1 MKTIHGSWCTW
12 DDAVTL
18 IDAHHHLW
26 DLKRNRYPWLADEP
40 EHHFFLG
47 EYEALKRDY
56 MPEDYLQDSARHNV
70 LQTVHCEAEMDRVDQ
85 VGETR
90 WLSNINARY
99 GFPNAIVAH
108 AWFHTDNAE
117 EIVAAQAS
125 FPLVRGIR
133 SKPVTSL
140 SPETKAP
147 GAPGTMQDERW
158 LRGFALLEKYDLSW
172 DLRVPFWHLDEAA
185 LVARDFPRVRII
197 LNHTGFPWDRS
208 EAGLAAWRR
217 AMETIARER
226 NVYVKISEFGLKDRP
241 WDYASNERV
250 VRDAIAIFGAERSVF
265 ATNFPVA
272 GLRIDYDELV
282 RSVKRMC
289 SFLPEADQER
299 LFWRNA
305 VSFYR
310 LDPP

>member
-1 MKTIHGSWCTW
+1 MLLACAWLTQMKTIHGSLRTS
-12 DDAVTL
+12 DDAGTP

-56 MPEDYLQDSARHNV
+56 MPEDYLRDSARHNV

-133 SKPVTSL
+133 SKAVTMVTARD
-140 SPETKAP
+140 EAA
-147 GAPGTMQDERW
+147 GAPG
-158 LRGFALLEKYDLSW
+158 
-172 DLRVPFWHLDEAA
+172 HEAGQG
-185 LVARDFPRVRII
+185 LVA
-197 LNHTGFPWDRS
+197 GF
-208 EAGLAAWRR
+208 
-217 AMETIARER
+217 
-226 NVYVKISEFGLKDRP
+226 RP
-241 WDYASNERV
+241 LE
-250 VRDAIAIFGAERSVF
+250 
-265 ATNFPVA
+265 
-272 GLRIDYDELV
+272 
-282 RSVKRMC
+282 
-289 SFLPEADQER
+289 
-299 LFWRNA
+299 
-305 VSFYR
+305 
-310 LDPP
+310 